1 MALAVRQAATFRPE
15 IRLGLAL
22 SEYEALLDD
31 NQKATMRTY
40 RAQQPPT
47 TSDVMRLTAEIDKE
61 NSRRSNRRCVGP
73 RLTNVLQCVQQFS
86 SIVDIIIKS
95 SGSPIASGVWAAV
108 KLTLQIASGWASYF
122 DKLSALLMDIGRTS
136 PRYEELGVL
145 YSSSAG
151 LQKALCEYMIVVV
164 GLCKKAVVFERKH
177 SIAQFSLSIIKP
189 FETEFGNLRAEL
201 DRLATT
207 IRDEVSVAAT
217 KEHQLEMRDNSTFRT
232 YMGKFSDKLAREME
246 EVKAFQKRRRKVQFL
261 DACSLYNHQTA
272 WKSARKFGTSS
283 WIYTNQQYQTWI
295 HAPSSSLLWCTGILG
310 AGKTV
315 LTANVVENVVLQ
327 APDAG
332 VAYFFCRYDDLESLK
347 ARTIIG
353 SLTKQLLSSLEPKA
367 FESMH
372 ITGDSTLE
380 TEQMLQYLQKLLPV
394 HRQRCFIILDGLDE
408 CSQEEIATLMQ
419 FLRSVLTIKTTL
431 QVFCASRPELH
442 R

>member
-246 EVKAFQKRRRKVQFL
+246 EVKAFQKRRRK
-261 DACSLYNHQTA
+261 
-272 WKSARKFGTSS
+272 
-283 WIYTNQQYQTWI
+283 
-295 HAPSSSLLWCTGILG
+295 
-310 AGKTV
+310 
-315 LTANVVENVVLQ
+315 